1 MLEVTRAQHFR
12 LVWREQ
18 HVCLIELVLCL
29 VAQMGSGGL
38 LSCSSE
44 LRRVDELGLVAS
56 GSNILAFWAI
66 HDTSAPFG
74 RVSIVLVL
82 VLPICKTLLLVV
94 SVFWLL
100 RRIQSIELKLSISMV
115 AELVILGALA
125 DTQALR
131 PVLSKAEEGIVIE
144 STQGIERFPA
154 RRVVLFIFVQPLV
167 LMRLS
172 SLLRGELPQFVRRL
186 KNSNSMLE
194 CHHYHSV
201 LVLTFFVSRLLACS
215 SFFLASQHHFVFELS
230 HSVS

>member
-74 RVSIVLVL
+74 RVSIVLVP
-82 VLPICKTLLLVV
+82 VKPICETQLLSIRVLR
-94 SVFWLL
+94 LL
-100 RRIQSIELKLSISMV
+100 RRFLPIQLKLSISV
-115 AELVILGALA
+115 ITKLVILSAFA

-131 PVLSKAEEGIVIE
+131 SVLPEAEEGEVVE
-144 STQGIERFPA
+144 STQWIERLPT
-154 RRVVLFIFVQPLV
+154 RGVVLLVFVQPFV